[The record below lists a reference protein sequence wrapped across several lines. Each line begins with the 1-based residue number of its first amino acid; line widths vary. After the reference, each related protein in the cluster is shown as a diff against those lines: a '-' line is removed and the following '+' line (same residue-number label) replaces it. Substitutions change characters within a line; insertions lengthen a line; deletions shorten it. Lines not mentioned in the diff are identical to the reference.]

1 MSTVFL
7 GLGANLGDRTAN
19 LAAAREALAPVM
31 RIQRASRVYESEPVG
46 LRQQPLFLNQVVQG
60 ETVLRPGAL
69 LGKLKEIERQMG
81 RLPGPRYGPRPIDL
95 DIILF
100 DDWVIGSAELVV
112 PHPRFRER
120 SFVLAPLAEIAPEL
134 RDPLT
139 GERIAELWDRVAPF
153 LARAWVYEGE

>member
-1 MSTVFL
+1 MSIVFL
-7 GLGANLGDRTAN
+7 GLGANLGDRAAN
-19 LAAAREALAPVM
+19 LAAAREALAPAV
-31 RIQRASRVYESEPVG
+31 RIRKASRLYESEPVG
-46 LRQQPLFLNQVVQG
+46 LRDQPFFLNQVVEG
-60 ETVLRPGAL
+60 ETALRPGAL
-69 LGKLKEIERQMG
+69 LIYLKEIERRMG

-100 DDWVIGSAELVV
+100 DDWVLAGADLVI

-139 GERIAELWDRVAPF
+139 GERIAELWRRFAPF
-153 LARAWVYEGE
+153 LARSWVYESR